1 MKYNI
6 TTLFIGLFIFSNIF
20 AEDLTDIQ
28 ISAPVLNSQDLTN
41 EAIEDIN
48 TKNAIDG
55 GDLLR
60 SINGVSTIY

>member
-1 MKYNI
+1 MKNYI
-6 TTLFIGLFIFSNIF
+6 AILYIGLFIFNNAI

-48 TKNAIDG
+48 TKNAID
-55 GDLLR
+55 
-60 SINGVSTIY
+60 